1 MRSQKM
7 KNIGAISG
15 LIGFSFLT
23 GCINLTPDVVMP
35 VGQVSA
41 IDRSQLADPN
51 APVKSTVRT
60 AQSGE
65 MLYSQPVNHEF
76 VLVLQNTPEAAS
88 DFGNAFQDRELEAK
102 AGQKFY
108 PVVTLGQVR
117 SISACSFDRPILAIP
132 KLAEG
137 NKGYLKM
144 CFQMAE
150 LPEKFKVE
158 TIDLDGIDWV
168 SSEFFEVVE
177 SIGSTNRSS
186 FQSLSR
192 WEPQKIHKTKE
203 PARFTRQTSVMPTGD
218 QGRTSAL
225 RFIVS
230 PTGPQLETAY
240 MAGTE
245 PRKTTADP
253 VPIDVDKGFPQTLE
267 FAGGNVEL
275 LALTD
280 GVLAYRVISSTPQRR
295 IVMDLE

>member
-1 MRSQKM
+1 MRNQQFKHF
-7 KNIGAISG
+7 GLVSG
-15 LIGFSFLT
+15 LVGFSFLT
-23 GCINLTPDVVMP
+23 GCINLTPDLVMP

-65 MLYSQPVNHEF
+65 MH
-76 VLVLQNTPEAAS
+76 
-88 DFGNAFQDRELEAK
+88 RELEAK

-177 SIGSTNRSS
+177 SIGSTSRSS